1 MTLSRFDKDD
11 NNYCVEKKIGYYNFG
26 VMLKVIYQYG
36 DLSVAISMYSKFIS
50 FYEYLSCVNVIFWHI
65 SDGETYLYIIN
76 RRYN

>member
-36 DLSVAISMYSKFIS
+36 DLSVAISMYELCKCDILA
-50 FYEYLSCVNVIFWHI
+50 YK
-65 SDGETYLYIIN
+65 
-76 RRYN
+76 